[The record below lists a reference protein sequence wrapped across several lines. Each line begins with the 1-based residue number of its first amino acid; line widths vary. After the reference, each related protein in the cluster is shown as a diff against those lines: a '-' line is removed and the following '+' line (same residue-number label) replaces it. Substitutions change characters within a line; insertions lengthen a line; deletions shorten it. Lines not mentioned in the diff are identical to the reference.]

1 MFGSNRTVIIFDF
14 SSDNIYAV
22 LVSLVKSGARYK
34 ADILR
39 IDNVDISRSEIIEGG
54 IIYDYETVKSYVRT
68 LITNIARDQKKID
81 TAWIVVP
88 SNKAEIVKFDV
99 LKESFELQ
107 DSQFAAVVED
117 AFRTPMQNLHV
128 EYKPIHELNNRVY
141 SLAYGIKHEHLSPYL
156 QIFSELNLN
165 VEVAYPRFDALY
177 EEKRDYFDIP
187 TLFLYPYKRG
197 FKFLVADVDGVHMH
211 AIGEHNIVDFNEH
224 FDKAL
229 IEVISYAKRDKNV
242 AVPIKKI
249 LVLES
254 HDYDAEMVELYLRKI
269 GISYGWI
276 KLEDSYGY
284 DQLTILSIKGAIK
297 KALKNETGLI
307 SSENNQRSRDTTKL
321 QSSFSY
327 LSSRKPSEE
336 TNFRNSYSDYELT
349 QSRPV
354 VKQSLGHESLYKP
367 RQKYMTQE
375 NALTRYIDIEDEKGS
390 LLNWKTVFVTTIVV
404 FIILALVY
412 LVGINFLRNSSNNQI
427 NTSQNQNMT
436 DIDITSSPTNV
447 PTPTLDDDFF
457 FVPTETIQTPSPTPT
472 SIPFGKSDVKVKVHN
487 GTTKAFEAARIS
499 TILKNNGFNTLEPAN
514 HTSNNVANTIIY
526 YRDQRS
532 EALAK
537 EIVTLIESSYPTA
550 SIKYDETISFDI
562 LVVLGAN

>member
-1 MFGSNRTVIIFDF
+1 MFGNNKTVIIFDF

-22 LVSLVKSGARYK
+22 LVNLVKSGSRYK

-54 IIYDYETVKSYVRT
+54 IIYDFETVKSYVRT

-81 TAWIVVP
+81 TAWIIIP
-88 SNKAEIVKFDV
+88 SNKVEIVKFDV
-99 LKESFELQ
+99 FKESFEIQ
-107 DSQFAAVVED
+107 DSQFATVVED
-117 AFRTPMQNLHV
+117 AFKTPLQNLYV

-165 VEVAYPRFDALY
+165 VEIAYPRFDTLY
-177 EEKRDYFDIP
+177 EEKRDYFEIP

-211 AIGEHNIVDFNEH
+211 AIGEHNVVDFNEH

-242 AVPIKKI
+242 AIPIKKI

-254 HDYDAEMVELYLRKI
+254 HDYDSEMVELYLRKI

-284 DQLTILSIKGAIK
+284 DQVTILSIKGAIK
-297 KALKNETGLI
+297 KALKDETGLI
-307 SSENNQRSRDTTKL
+307 SRENRRVKDTSRV
-321 QSSFSY
+321 QSSFDY
-327 LSSRKPSEE
+327 LSQRESFDENSFRSR
-336 TNFRNSYSDYELT
+336 YSDYE
-349 QSRPV
+349 SIKDRPLA
-354 VKQSLGHESLYKP
+354 KQSFGHENIYKP
-367 RQKYMTQE
+367 RQKYATQE
-375 NALTRYIDIEDEKGS
+375 NALTRYIDIEDEKNG
-390 LLNWKTVFVTTIVV
+390 LLNSKTVFLTTIVL
-404 FIILALVY
+404 FIILVLIY
-412 LVGINFLRNSSNNQI
+412 LVGVNFLRNNSNNQS
-427 NTSQNQNMT
+427 NTSQNQNIADVEMT
-436 DIDITSSPTNV
+436 VSPTNI
-447 PTPTLDDDFF
+447 PTPTLNDDFF
-457 FVPTETIQTPSPTPT
+457 FVPTETVQTPSPTPT
-472 SIPFGKSDVKVKVHN
+472 LVPFSKSDVRVRVNN
-487 GTTKAFEAARIS
+487 GTTKAFEAARIT
-499 TILKNNGFNTLEPAN
+499 TILKNNGFNTLDPAN
-514 HTSNNVANTIIY
+514 HTINNVANTIVY
-526 YRDQRS
+526 YRDPRS